1 MKSYLQNLI
10 ISMSQLINVIFRG
23 KPDETLSARAW
34 REQKKLL
41 IVMINSFFFWQN
53 NHCRGAYDQEIGRK
67 HQHAEYLNTKT
78 L

>member
-1 MKSYLQNLI
+1 MKSYLHNLI

-34 REQKKLL
+34 REQRKLL
-41 IVMINSFFFWQN
+41 VTMINSFFFWQN
-53 NHCRGAYDQEIGRK
+53 NHCRGAYAQEIERK
-67 HQHAEYLNTKT
+67 HQHVEYLSATI